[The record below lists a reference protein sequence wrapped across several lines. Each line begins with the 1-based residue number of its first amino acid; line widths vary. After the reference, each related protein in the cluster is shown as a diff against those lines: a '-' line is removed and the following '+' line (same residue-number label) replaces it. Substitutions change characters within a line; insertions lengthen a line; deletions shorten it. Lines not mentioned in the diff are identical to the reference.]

1 MILNCPMPVIYV
13 KKCVDI
19 PVDYDGVMA
28 VPVSFIE
35 YCDPSK
41 FRLLGSTSYNQ
52 IGVTHDLYINVDGV
66 RTKLFAR
73 LLIQWIH

>member
-1 MILNCPMPVIYV
+1 MILNCPMPVINV
-13 KKCVDI
+13 NKSVDT
-19 PVDYDGVMA
+19 PVDYDGVMT

-52 IGVTHDLYINVDGV
+52 IGVPHGLYINVDGV
-66 RTKLFAR
+66 RTELFAR
-73 LLIQWIH
+73 LFVQWIH

>member
-1 MILNCPMPVIYV
+1 MILNCPMPVINV
-13 KKCVDI
+13 NKCVDI
-19 PVDYDGVMA
+19 PVDYDGVMV

-52 IGVTHDLYINVDGV
+52 IGLPHDLYINVDGV
-66 RTKLFAR
+66 RTEIFER

>member
-1 MILNCPMPVIYV
+1 MILNCPMPVINV
-13 KKCVDI
+13 NKCVDI

-35 YCDPSK
+35 YYDPSK

-52 IGVTHDLYINVDGV
+52 IGVLHDLYINVDGV
-66 RTKLFAR
+66 RTKIFAR
-73 LLIQWIH
+73 FLIQWIH